1 MGDLQNTRKSNGEEV
16 PRAGV
21 GGGGPAIFLTAGI
34 QTLGSTCPRS
44 VLMEGRG
51 SGALLVPMAVG
62 GAGQNLAASLGHPH
76 LALPPLSVPGGQWP
90 PTPSIQAF
98 PAVQGPLS
106 VSSYPPPSPLEHS
119 ALICKPLGQFKEL
132 LFKEGAIL
140 TFLKL

>member
-1 MGDLQNTRKSNGEEV
+1 MGLCWYPWQWV
-16 PRAGV
+16 
-21 GGGGPAIFLTAGI
+21 
-34 QTLGSTCPRS
+34 
-44 VLMEGRG
+44 VLDRTW
-51 SGALLVPMAVG
+51 LL
-62 GAGQNLAASLGHPH
+62 LCHPH